1 MISWLRCFWG
11 RGPVFQALFSAKGRM
26 RRRDFWLWSIAVSIV
41 FGASCAVVHQFA
53 GAGTFNTD
61 VNFKGLPSNGL
72 QYWFAFAT
80 LALQWVWTCLY
91 AKRWHDRNRSGWL
104 AAIGPAIYL
113 PQFVLAHFLDLV
125 DGFPLR
131 FAAGAIQSGLG
142 FVAII
147 YGVWV
152 LIDCGILDGTP
163 GPNRY
168 GPSPKGLGAPQA
180 DVF

>member
-1 MISWLRCFWG
+1 MFK
-11 RGPVFQALFSAKGRM
+11 ALFSAKGRM
-26 RRRDFWLWSIAVSIV
+26 RRRDFWLWSLGFVIFVVVCEMIA
-41 FGASCAVVHQFA
+41 HQLW
-53 GAGTFNTD
+53 GSGTFKD
-61 VNFKGLPSNGL
+61 DLKFKGMPSNGF
-72 QYWFAFAT
+72 QYVLCVLPILT
-80 LALQWVWTCLY
+80 NWTGVCIY

-104 AAIGPAIYL
+104 AAIGPAIYV
-113 PQFVLAHFLDLV
+113 PQVFFEHFLDLI

-168 GPSPKGLGAPQA
+168 GPSPKGLGAQA
-180 DVF
+180 EVF